1 MKNPHALRLIALASL
16 GALLASPALA
26 QDSYNYFGL
35 SVGKSRARLDNQG
48 IANSVIAPG
57 QTASLTS
64 SSPKDT
70 GYKVFGGY
78 QLNRNL
84 AFELGFFKLGEFE
97 LGANTTP
104 AGTLKGQVRV
114 QGANFDLVGLVPL
127 SENFSLLGRLGLQY
141 ARIRDNF
148 SGAGTT
154 VVTNPTPSHR
164 NTNYKVGVGAQ
175 YAFSPSVQM
184 RLEAERYRV
193 DDALGRDV
201 NANMYSVGF
210 VFPFGRSAAPV
221 RRVMAEPVYV
231 PIAAAPPP
239 PAPVVMAPMPA
250 PVVAV
255 APMPVAKAM
264 PTRVSFAAESLY
276 GFDRAELRPEGKVA
290 LDTFLREMQGSSF
303 EFVVVEGHTDR
314 LGSTAYNQKLSQ
326 ERADAVKAYLVNSG
340 GLNPAKVTAVG
351 KSESMPVTKAED
363 CKGHA
368 QTAKLVACL
377 QADRRV
383 EIEVSGTR

>member
-26 QDSYNYFGL
+26 QDSYSYFGL
-35 SVGKSRARLDNQG
+35 SVGKSRANLDNQG

-57 QTASLTS
+57 QTASVTT

-84 AFELGFFKLGEFE
+84 AFELGFFRLGEFE
-97 LGANTTP
+97 FGANTTP
-104 AGTLKGQVRV
+104 AGALKGQVRV
-114 QGANFDLVGLVPL
+114 QGANLDLVGLVPL
-127 SENFSLLGRLGLQY
+127 SENFSLLGRLGVQY

-148 SGAGTT
+148 SGSGTT
-154 VVTNPTPSHR
+154 VVTNPAPSHR

-175 YAFSPSVQM
+175 YAFSQSVQM

-210 VFPFGRSAAPV
+210 VFPFGRPEAPV

-231 PIAAAPPP
+231 PMAVAPAP
-239 PAPVVMAPMPA
+239 PAPVVVAPMPA
-250 PVVAV
+250 PVVAG
-255 APMPVAKAM
+255 APPVAKAM
-264 PTRVSFAAESLY
+264 PTRVTFAAESMY
-276 GFDRAELRPEGKVA
+276 GFDRAEIRPEGKAA

-326 ERADAVKAYLVNSG
+326 ERADAVKAYLVGTG
-340 GLNPAKVTAVG
+340 GLDPAKVTAVG
-351 KSESMPVTKAED
+351 KSESMPVTKTED
-363 CKGHA
+363 CKGQA

-377 QADRRV
+377 QPDRRV

>member
-1 MKNPHALRLIALASL
+1 MKNPHALRLVALASL
-16 GALLASPALA
+16 GALLAAPALA

-48 IANSVIAPG
+48 IANSVIGAG
-57 QTASLTS
+57 QTATITGTN
-64 SSPKDT
+64 PKDT

-78 QLNRNL
+78 QVNRYL

-97 LGANTTP
+97 FAANTTP
-104 AGTLKGQVRV
+104 NGTLKGQVRP
-114 QGANFDLVGLVPL
+114 QGANFDIVGLLPVTENL
-127 SENFSLLGRLGLQY
+127 SVLGRVGVQY
-141 ARIRDNF
+141 ARVRDNF
-148 SGAGTT
+148 SGTGTT
-154 VVTNPTPSHR
+154 VVANPTPSNR
-164 NTNYKVGVGAQ
+164 NANYKVGVGAQ

-210 VFPFGRSAAPV
+210 VFPFGRSEAPV
-221 RRVMAEPVYV
+221 RRVTAEPVYV
-231 PIAAAPPP
+231 PMAAVPPP
-239 PAPVVMAPMPA
+239 VAVAVAPMPA
-250 PVVAV
+250 PVVAF
-255 APMPVAKAM
+255 APPAAKAM
-264 PTRVSFAAESLY
+264 PVRVSFSAESMY
-276 GFDRAELRPEGKVA
+276 GFDRAEIRPEGKAA

-303 EFVVVEGHTDR
+303 QVVVVEGHTDR

-326 ERADAVKAYLVNSG
+326 ERADAVKSYLVSAG
-340 GLNPAKVTAVG
+340 QMDPSKITAVG
-351 KSESMPVTKAED
+351 KSESMPVTKAGD
-363 CKGHA
+363 CKGMA

-377 QADRRV
+377 QPDRRV